1 MDKMSK
7 KIILTVLTTVF
18 VCLGA
23 SAQQWAV
30 KTNLLYWAA
39 ATPNIGAEVALSE
52 HSTLGITAN
61 WNPWTFGSDNKIQHW
76 FLRPEYRYWF
86 SGKYTRFFLGA
97 HAMGGGFEVGG
108 FKLPVL
114 GDKLLKGLPYNYYKG
129 SFAAAG
135 VSLGYAFYV
144 SPRLNLE
151 LSAGLGVA
159 RISYHTEPINGPKPA
174 TNINRVRYLPVP
186 TEIGVTLVYL
196 FNAKK

>member
-1 MDKMSK
+1 M
-7 KIILTVLTTVF
+7 TAF

-23 SAQQWAV
+23 SAQRWAA

-39 ATPNIGAEVALSE
+39 TTPNIGAEVALGK
-52 HSTLGITAN
+52 HSTLGATVN
-61 WNPWTFGSDNKIQHW
+61 WNPWTIGSDNKIQHW
-76 FLRPEYRYWF
+76 FVRPEYRYWF
-86 SGKYTRFFLGA
+86 SAPYTRFFLGL

-108 FKLPVL
+108 FKLPLL
-114 GDKLLKGLPYNYYKG
+114 GDKLLTGLPGNYYKG

-135 VSLGYAFYV
+135 VSFGYAFYL

-159 RISYHTEPINGPKPA
+159 RIAYHTEPVYGPKPA
-174 TNINRVRYLPVP
+174 STLNRVRYLPVP
-186 TEIGVTLVYL
+186 TELGISLVYL

>member
-1 MDKMSK
+1 M
-7 KIILTVLTTVF
+7 TAF

-23 SAQQWAV
+23 SAQRWAA

-39 ATPNIGAEVALSE
+39 TTPNIGAEVALGK
-52 HSTLGITAN
+52 HSTLGATVN
-61 WNPWTFGSDNKIQHW
+61 WNPWTIGSDNKIQHW
-76 FLRPEYRYWF
+76 FVRPEYRYWF
-86 SGKYTRFFLGA
+86 SAPYTRFFLGL

-108 FKLPVL
+108 FKLPLL
-114 GDKLLKGLPYNYYKG
+114 GDKLLTGLPGNYYKG

-135 VSLGYAFYV
+135 VSFGYAFYL

-159 RISYHTEPINGPKPA
+159 RIAYHTEPVNGPKPS
-174 TNINRVRYLPVP
+174 TNLNRVRYLPMP
-186 TEIGVTLVYL
+186 TELGISLVYL

>member
-1 MDKMSK
+1 MSRR
-7 KIILTVLTTVF
+7 IILTVLMTAF

-23 SAQQWAV
+23 SAQRWAA

-39 ATPNIGAEVALSE
+39 TTPNIGVEVALGK
-52 HSTLGITAN
+52 HSTLGATVN
-61 WNPWTFGSDNKIQHW
+61 WNPWTIGSDNKIQHW
-76 FLRPEYRYWF
+76 FVRPEYRYWF
-86 SGKYTRFFLGA
+86 SAPYTRFFLGL

-108 FKLPVL
+108 FKLPLL
-114 GDKLLKGLPYNYYKG
+114 GDKLLTGLPGNYYKG

-135 VSLGYAFYV
+135 VSFGYAFYL

-159 RISYHTEPINGPKPA
+159 RIVYHTEPVNGPKPS
-174 TNINRVRYLPVP
+174 TNLNRVRYLPMP
-186 TEIGVTLVYL
+186 TELGISLVYL